1 MSIQEFG
8 RPRRRL
14 SLSVR
19 VSLGLV
25 LAAIVPLL
33 ITVAFSEWQTRP
45 ELTAQANTA
54 MESDAKTRVQLIDAY
69 FRERQLDTQTL
80 AQVTSVQQFLAT
92 PPPPTTPLPVY
103 QDLTLHA
110 TYALAAGIFRD
121 KLYTTWELFDT
132 KGEPRLYY
140 PLNNR
145 PQKHGQSFAPPED
158 LQMVRAGKTF
168 ISAVYYSPATQKASV
183 DLYSPI
189 YAPQAQSQSGL
200 PVQGA
205 SSQQQ
210 PVYIGF
216 IRATLN
222 LDYVW
227 NIVDGDR
234 GNNGA
239 GSYAFILD
247 ENGVRIADTMAGQR
261 FQAVAPLTPAMQQL
275 VSQEARY
282 GSTATVPV
290 LSDPTFAQQL
300 GNGADLTTFQA
311 QPAGQNEPFQ
321 VVQKSSTVLPWHYF
335 VLSPISTVT
344 AVANQQL
351 FIMGLVAFT
360 MLVLA
365 ALIGLIAGRRIT
377 YPILTSVEHLLRNS
391 SALSELATS
400 QRDAAS
406 EQMWVVDSSQV
417 GLQSVQYYTEATRI
431 AAHRLSEVGLEL
443 ARTWGQADAYT
454 ARLALERIVAAARYI
469 EEAAAYQNT
478 SNQKLATALKVATQV
493 SEQLATG
500 ATSATDAA
508 TQLEQVV
515 AQLRSVVGK

>member
-1 MSIQEFG
+1 MSIQEFE

-45 ELTAQANTA
+45 ALTAQANTA
-54 MESDAKTRVQLIDAY
+54 MESDAKTRVQLIDTY

-92 PPPPTTPLPVY
+92 PPPPTTPVPVY

-145 PQKHGQSFAPPED
+145 PQKHGQYFAPPED
-158 LQMVRAGKTF
+158 LQMVRSGKTF
-168 ISAVYYSPATQKASV
+168 VSAVYYSPATQKASV

-189 YAPQAQSQSGL
+189 YAPQAQGQGGL
-200 PVQGA
+200 PAQSA
-205 SSQQQ
+205 SSQQSA
-210 PVYIGF
+210 YIGF
-216 IRATLN
+216 IRATLD

-227 NIVDGDR
+227 NIVEGDR
-234 GNNGA
+234 GDNGA

-247 ENGVRIADTMAGQR
+247 ENGVRIADTIAAQR
-261 FQAVAPLTPAMQQL
+261 FQAVAPLNPDAQQL
-275 VSQEARY
+275 ASREARY
-282 GSTATVPV
+282 GSVATIPV
-290 LSDPTFAQQL
+290 LPDPTFAQQL

-321 VVQKSSTVLPWHYF
+321 VVQQSSTVLPWHYF
-335 VLSPISTVT
+335 VLSPVSTVT

-351 FIMGLVAFT
+351 LITALVAFT
-360 MLVLA
+360 MSALV

-377 YPILTSVEHLLRNS
+377 HPILTSVEHLLRNS
-391 SALSELATS
+391 NALSELAAS

-417 GLQSVQYYTEATRI
+417 GLQSVEYYTGATRI
-431 AAHRLSEVGLEL
+431 AAHQLSEVGIEL

-469 EEAAAYQNT
+469 EEAAAYQDA
-478 SNQKLATALKVATQV
+478 SNQKLSTALKVATQV